1 MKIKV
6 ENGNYFDCT
15 YTLKYSG
22 TVGFLVISARGR
34 GAFIVSD
41 IYSN

>member
-1 MKIKV
+1 MEIILIV
-6 ENGNYFDCT
+6 HTPY
-15 YTLKYSG
+15 G